1 VTPFDAQTTFARLL
15 PKGAAVVA
23 VDIASPD
30 VVEGPELAGAV
41 PQRRREFAAGRLC
54 AARALTELGASGP
67 VGRDEKT
74 REPLWPKGVAGSIS
88 HTRAL
93 AAAAVTRGPMLGIDL
108 EPQLSADALRDVRK
122 LAISDAEWTLLGAD
136 AALATALFSAK
147 ESLFKC
153 LWPSTRVFLDFPDA
167 QLVAHDDGT
176 FTLELVPSK
185 QRHRVRYALTHSH
198 AFTVCAGVSPGE

>member
-15 PKGAAVVA
+15 PQGAAVVA
-23 VDIASPD
+23 VDIAAAD

-54 AARALTELGASGP
+54 AARALRQLGASGP

-74 REPLWPKGVAGSIS
+74 REPLWPEGVAGSIS

-108 EPQLSADALRDVRK
+108 EPQLSAGALRDVRTS
-122 LAISDAEWTLLGAD
+122 AISDAEWALLGAD
-136 AALATALFSAK
+136 PALATALFSAK

-167 QLVAHDDGT
+167 QLIARDADVFT
-176 FTLELVPSK
+176 FELRQSK
-185 QRHRVRYALTHSH
+185 QRHRVRYALAHGH
-198 AFTVCAGVSPGE
+198 AFTVSPAE